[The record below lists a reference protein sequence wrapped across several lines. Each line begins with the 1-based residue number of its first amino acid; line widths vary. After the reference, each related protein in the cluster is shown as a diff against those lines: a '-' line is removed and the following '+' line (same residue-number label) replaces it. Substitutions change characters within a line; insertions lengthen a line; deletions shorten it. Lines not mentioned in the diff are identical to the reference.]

1 MTLKPIDVIIR
12 KNNNKKK
19 NHLIDP
25 PTKLVQTKT
34 NQFPQPEGAATL
46 SFMS

>member
-1 MTLKPIDVIIR
+1 MTLKPIDLI
-12 KNNNKKK
+12 NKKK

-34 NQFPQPEGAATL
+34 NQFPQPEGAAIL

>member
-1 MTLKPIDVIIR
+1 MTLKRIDLII
-12 KNNNKKK
+12 KKKKK

-25 PTKLVQTKT
+25 PTKLIQTKT
-34 NQFPQPEGAATL
+34 NQFPQPEGAAIL

>member
-1 MTLKPIDVIIR
+1 MTLKPIDLII
-12 KNNNKKK
+12 KKKKK
-19 NHLIDP
+19 NHLTDP

>member
-1 MTLKPIDVIIR
+1 MTLKPIDLII
-12 KNNNKKK
+12 KKK
-19 NHLIDP
+19 HLIDP

-34 NQFPQPEGAATL
+34 NQFPQLEGVATL